1 MIKIERH
8 IPPPPP
14 RRPPLPWGKLL
25 DRMNVGESILVNLP
39 INSVTSAIARC
50 VARNPGFRFTC
61 QSKRIE
67 GGTRIWRVR

>member
-1 MIKIERH
+1 MIKIDRD

-14 RRPPLPWGKLL
+14 RRAIVPWGNLL
-25 DRMNVGESILVNLP
+25 DRMKVGESILVNLP
-39 INSVTSAIARC
+39 INSVTSAISRC

-67 GGTRIWRVR
+67 GSTRIWRVR